1 MANLLVVDDE
11 PSICWG
17 LARLGGEL
25 GHTVRTA
32 SSAEEGLELARDQAP
47 DAVILDVRLP
57 GIDGL
62 TALGTF
68 GAMANAPPVIIIT
81 AYGDLQTAV
90 DAIRNGAFEYIV
102 KPFDLDVAQHAIQRA
117 LEKQT
122 DPRPAP
128 PASSISSDTSQQIVG
143 SSPPSQEVF
152 KRIALVADADAC
164 VHIHGESGTGK
175 ELIARAIHRYSRR
188 SAGPFVAVN
197 AASLSPSLAESELFG
212 HVRGAF
218 TGADQARQGLLEHAD
233 GGTLFLDE
241 VADIPLAV
249 QVKLLRV
256 LEYGE
261 ILPVGSNQPVRSDF
275 RVISATHRDLHQRV
289 LDGTFREDLYY
300 RLVTFEIHVPA
311 LRDRRA
317 DIAELAEHFLDLLS
331 TKSSMRRPVLSSDA
345 RLALEARPWYG
356 NVRELRNAL
365 EHAIVLARGGQILRE
380 HLPPPIVPHTA
391 DGQES
396 PDAIAKLVRNWTSV
410 ELDRSPAVDD
420 LYTRLLS
427 IVEPPLLQTALA
439 RNGGQFL
446 ATARQLGL
454 HRVTLKKKLDQL
466 EERDQA

>member
-17 LARLGGEL
+17 LSRLGGEL

-32 SSAEEGLELARDQAP
+32 SSAEEGLELARSHVP

-57 GIDGL
+57 GMDGL
-62 TALGTF
+62 TALSAF
-68 GAMANAPPVIIIT
+68 GEMAEAPPVIIIT

-90 DAIRNGAFEYIV
+90 DAVRKGAFEYLV
-102 KPFDLDVAQHAIQRA
+102 KPFELDVAQRAIERA
-117 LEKQT
+117 LDKPSAPQ
-122 DPRPAP
+122 PAP
-128 PASSISSDTSQQIVG
+128 AAAPPIAEIPQQIVG

-152 KRIALVADADAC
+152 KRIALVADSDAC

-188 SAGPFVAVN
+188 STGPFVAVN

-218 TGADQARQGLLEHAD
+218 TGAEQARQGLLEHAD

-241 VADIPLAV
+241 VADIPLPV
-249 QVKLLRV
+249 QVKLLRA

-275 RVISATHRDLHQRV
+275 RVISATHQNLHQCV
-289 LDGTFREDLYY
+289 LEGTFREDLYY

-311 LRDRRA
+311 LRDRPQ
-317 DIAELAEHFLDLLS
+317 DISELAEHFLDLFS
-331 TKSSMRRPVLSSDA
+331 ARTATARPHLTDET
-345 RLALEARPWYG
+345 RTALESRPWHG

-365 EHAIVLARGGQILRE
+365 EHAIVVARGGQILPE
-380 HLPPPIVPHTA
+380 HLPPPIRRNEPGVQDCAETLSA
-391 DGQES
+391 L
-396 PDAIAKLVRNWTSV
+396 IRNWTTA
-410 ELDRSPAVDD
+410 ELDSTPQVDD
-420 LYTRLLS
+420 LYTRLLK
-427 IVEPPLLQTALA
+427 IVEPPLLKTALA
-439 RNGGQFL
+439 RNSGQFL

-454 HRVTLKKKLDQL
+454 HRVTLKKKLDQFAND
-466 EERDQA
+466 E